1 MDDTPDTTQDTAQE
15 TTGRI
20 DGPFDVS
27 FRPLVEADL
36 PAVMRWLAD
45 PEVVQFYGDPPA
57 DLAAAREDYVTPS
70 LDSPTW
76 RYVIEW
82 RGQGVG
88 EIQYY
93 HRYAGE
99 EYEWDAG
106 IDIFIGDP
114 DARGHGVGL
123 EAIRVMLRYLF
134 EVKRV
139 HRALIDPEVGNE
151 RAVHVYQRAG
161 FRLDGLVR
169 HNAFEHGEYVDTQYL
184 TLIEDEWPEAR
195 SRWVSERGPIE

>member
-1 MDDTPDTTQDTAQE
+1 MPSPHESVA
-15 TTGRI
+15 RI
-20 DGPFDVS
+20 EGPFDVS

-36 PAVMRWLAD
+36 PDVMRWLAD
-45 PEVVQFYGDPPA
+45 PEVVQFYGDPPV
-57 DLAAAREDYVTPS
+57 DLATAREDYVTPS

-82 RGQGVG
+82 RGRGVG

-93 HRYAGE
+93 HRYAGQ

-114 DARGHGVGL
+114 TARGHGVGI

-139 HRALIDPEVGNE
+139 HRALIDPEVKNA
-151 RAVHVYQRAG
+151 RAIHVYQRAG
-161 FRLDGLVR
+161 FHLDGVVR
-169 HNAFEHGEYVDTQYL
+169 HNAFDHGEYVDTQYL
-184 TLIEDEWPEAR
+184 TLLEDEWPEAR
-195 SRWVSERGPIE
+195 ARWEAERGPIDPA